1 MKDTFKKFLEAL
13 LNDDNGISEEAF
25 NLLVEIQD
33 ETRDGAILLAIA
45 EIRPLVD
52 ATDGRFYI
60 RAD

>member
-1 MKDTFKKFLEAL
+1 MKDLLKKFLEAL

-33 ETRDGAILLAIA
+33 ETTDGELHDAIA
-45 EIRPLVD
+45 AIRPLVD

-60 RAD
+60 AE